1 MAGSIADNTTFYKKK
16 TYTYVPPSP
25 PAELIDPLSY
35 TIDFAAR
42 KFLQIG
48 IDPSEKFQVV
58 VHVLTSSR
66 YVLITVDLMK
76 KIFSYMGNILSFIL
90 ATPHKYKRIIFYE
103 DEKNKLS
110 SMMYSGENVLV
121 MEAKN
126 REGCRVLLNRADL
139 MRLQYLEKCIFETI
153 VRKEVFA
160 VPLVMKQYDEIVQY
174 IDKKCAQQKS
184 SPNNVHDMVIF
195 IKNIQVD
202 GVVKSIPNFSNQIQ
216 MCAAEQL
223 SESLLNQRANNSHE
237 FFNKTRI
244 ISPISSPTP
253 MSPPV
258 LLSPPPS
265 PIYAI
270 KSSVDEN
277 DGPSFFNMQP
287 LSETGDF
294 DSAVSELH

>member
-1 MAGSIADNTTFYKKK
+1 MAGSIADNTTLYKKK

-25 PAELIDPLSY
+25 PAELIDSLSY

-110 SMMYSGENVLV
+110 SMMYSGENLLV

-139 MRLQYLEKCIFETI
+139 MRLQYLEK
-153 VRKEVFA
+153 
-160 VPLVMKQYDEIVQY
+160 Y
-174 IDKKCAQQKS
+174 KKCAQQKS
-184 SPNNVHDMVIF
+184 SPNNVHDMTIF

-258 LLSPPPS
+258 LMTPPPS
-265 PIYAI
+265 PIFAI

-277 DGPSFFNMQP
+277 DGPSFFNVQP

-294 DSAVSELH
+294 DSAVSELHLVRRKLF